1 MEGAGEEEGTPLALL
16 AAVEVKPFKIN
27 STLHQGEPYR
37 QMKMCLYGSPYMME
51 PCCHGNY
58 RRSLADVL
66 ACGVFVALT
75 VCSWQVSAGS

>member
-1 MEGAGEEEGTPLALL
+1 MEGAPLLLTGEEEGR
-16 AAVEVKPFKIN
+16 AVEVKPFKIDG
-27 STLHQGEPYR
+27 TLHQGEPYR
-37 QMKMCLYGSPYMME
+37 QMKMCLYGSPHIME

-66 ACGVFVALT
+66 ACGVFVVLT